1 MLSESPEGP
10 TQLAMARTMINRLVG
25 GIESIATMDD
35 KVMAI
40 REGLLLMGIPWD
52 PDEGRFW
59 TELIEHVQDG
69 GELTDAYL
77 VDWRRRYQDGL
88 GIGGF

>member
-1 MLSESPEGP
+1 MGESENPEGP
-10 TQLAMARTMINRLVG
+10 TQLAMVRTMINRLVG
-25 GIESIATMDD
+25 GIESIVNMSD

-40 REGLLLMGIPWD
+40 REGMMLMDIPWD

-59 TELIEHVQDG
+59 VELIEHAQEG

-77 VDWRRRYQDGL
+77 IDWRRRYQDVL
-88 GIGGF
+88 NIG